1 MELKKER
8 KKNRK
13 KREKELLVTEVD
25 RGGSWEKREKLAWRA
40 RAALKVESSSDGMGS
55 DDGGMPGKEKRN
67 ERGREREIERV
78 MNLGIVLK
86 FRDSDRY

>member
-1 MELKKER
+1 M
-8 KKNRK
+8 
-13 KREKELLVTEVD
+13 
-25 RGGSWEKREKLAWRA
+25 AWRA

>member
-1 MELKKER
+1 MKREKKNHTLDLRWNSRKKE

-67 ERGREREIERV
+67 ERERERLRE
-78 MNLGIVLK
+78 
-86 FRDSDRY
+86 